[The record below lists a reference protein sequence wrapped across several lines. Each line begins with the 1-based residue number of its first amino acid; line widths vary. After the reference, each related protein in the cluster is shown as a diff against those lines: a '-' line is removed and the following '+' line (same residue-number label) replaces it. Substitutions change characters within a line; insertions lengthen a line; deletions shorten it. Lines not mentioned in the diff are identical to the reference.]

1 MSLDSSKVRINLA
14 YRQKCEERRQ
24 RKYGHMVDSED
35 AFEVARVAKC
45 YLKSGQSC
53 DFPTMDQAPAAN
65 EQNHLIT

>member
-1 MSLDSSKVRINLA
+1 
-14 YRQKCEERRQ
+14 
-24 RKYGHMVDSED
+24 MVDSED